1 MRENP
6 AAIHQLKS
14 LIQKEIFST
23 DFSENL
29 SNFLQAYE
37 TVFEINLFAAKWL
50 KKLEILLKKEP
61 IGIADILSGSS
72 FLEKNTV
79 TIETQELTGFVW
91 NTLEISDNERFY
103 TPEKVKNDS
112 ENTIAFPPN

>member
-1 MRENP
+1 MRGNP

-37 TVFEINLFAAKWL
+37 TVFEVNLFAA
-50 KKLEILLKKEP
+50 
-61 IGIADILSGSS
+61 
-72 FLEKNTV
+72 
-79 TIETQELTGFVW
+79 Q
-91 NTLEISDNERFY
+91 
-103 TPEKVKNDS
+103 
-112 ENTIAFPPN
+112 